1 MKVIGTANGSDY
13 IVQVSHSELEKVMGK
28 YYGKMPN
35 LKVGDEMNLGTGYN
49 FTSDIQ
55 KACGEMTDAMKAF
68 KSAQETMRS
77 FALMVSALPEPEIT
91 AE

>member
-1 MKVIGTANGSDY
+1 MKVLGI
-13 IVQVSHSELEKVMGK
+13 VSHKKYLVEVEHTELEKLTGNYAYAK
-28 YYGKMPN
+28 SLKE

-55 KACGEMTDAMKAF
+55 SACKAMSGAMESFEKAQ
-68 KSAQETMRS
+68 STMRS
-77 FALMVSALPEPEIT
+77 FALMVADLPTT